1 MLSKLSYTAAFL
13 ASLVVADDAIAT
25 NLAAEDLTR
34 RSL

>member
-13 ASLVVADDAIAT
+13 ASLVVAEDAIAP
-25 NLAAEDLTR
+25 NLAAEDLVG